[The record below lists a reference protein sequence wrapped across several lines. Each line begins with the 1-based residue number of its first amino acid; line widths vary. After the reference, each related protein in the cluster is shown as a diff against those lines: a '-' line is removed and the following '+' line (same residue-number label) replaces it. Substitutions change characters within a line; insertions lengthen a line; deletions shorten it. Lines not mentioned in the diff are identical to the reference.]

1 MQRLKLKRVKKKAD
15 MPKRNTVNCIAFDLN
30 NQYFTLSVEL
40 DDRVFVT
47 NNSNEKIYQ
56 LINEID

>member
-1 MQRLKLKRVKKKAD
+1 MQQLKLKRCIRKAD
-15 MPKRNTVNCIAFDLN
+15 MPKRNTVNCIAFALN
-30 NQYFTLSVEL
+30 KQYFTVSVEL

>member
-1 MQRLKLKRVKKKAD
+1 MQRLKLKRCIRKAD
-15 MPKRNTVNCIAFDLN
+15 MPKRNTVNCIAFALN
-30 NQYFTLSVEL
+30 KQYFTVSVEP